1 VNPSRRIGVVI
12 NPTKFDDLDDVKDR
26 VAKVCAEHGWGE
38 PIFVETTEED
48 PGVGQCQEA
57 LDRGVDIVCPLGGD
71 GTVRAVATT
80 LVGTDTPM
88 GLLPGGTG
96 NLLARNLDLPV
107 DELEDALEV
116 VLTGRDRRIDVGL
129 VHLFPDSDSAETLK
143 GDEPATADDPRHE
156 DEEVFLVMA
165 GIGVDAEVM
174 ARTNEKVKGILGWPA
189 YVFAGI
195 GRLFTRGFM
204 VNVSSGGGDPQ
215 VQHARSVI
223 VGNCGSLQGNLDLMP
238 DAKLDDGILDGVI
251 LAPKGAFGWGAV
263 AADLAS
269 RHRRGHRQIV
279 RLTSTAIRVTTGNAA
294 IDTQIDGDP
303 KGEQHGLTT
312 RVLPKALVVRVS

>member
-1 VNPSRRIGVVI
+1 VTASRRIGVVV
-12 NPTKFDDLDDVKDR
+12 NPIKFDDLADVKDGI
-26 VAKVCAEHGWGE
+26 AKVCADHGWGE
-38 PIFVETTEED
+38 PVFVETTVED
-48 PGVGQCQEA
+48 PGVGQAQEA
-57 LDRGVDIVCPLGGD
+57 LERGVDIVCPLGGD
-71 GTVRAVATT
+71 GTVRAVATA
-80 LVGTDTPM
+80 LVGTETPI

-107 DELEDALEV
+107 ESIEDALAV
-116 VLTGRDRRIDVGL
+116 VLTGNDRRIDVGL
-129 VHLFPDSDSAETLK
+129 VRLIPESESAETLK
-143 GDEPATADDPRHE
+143 GDDPPTADDPRRE
-156 DEEVFLVMA
+156 DEEVFLVMT

-174 ARTNEKVKGILGWPA
+174 AKTNEKVKGVLGWPA

-195 GRLFTRGFM
+195 GRMFSRGFM
-204 VNVSSGGGDPQ
+204 VEVSSGGGDPQ

-223 VGNCGSLQGNLDLMP
+223 IGNCGSLQGNVELMP

-263 AADLAS
+263 ATDLAS

-279 RLTSTAIRVTTGNAA
+279 RLTSAAIRATTGGTPVE
-294 IDTQIDGDP
+294 TQIDGDP
-303 KGEQHGLTT
+303 MGEQHGLTT